1 MTNTTIESN
10 NMNIELKNVDKD
22 SVDKTLS
29 DAEIAIIEL
38 DKGMNALMI
47 SKQDR

>member
-1 MTNTTIESN
+1 
-10 NMNIELKNVDKD
+10 MNIELKKVDNGTT
-22 SVDKTLS
+22 DKTLS
-29 DAEIAIIEL
+29 DAEIAILEL